1 MSQTRHIHLLCQ
13 WTQTHTA
20 NVVVNSDLLI
30 CLSSIFW
37 IFSNKETIYLCLVYG
52 EFSPSGCCLF
62 SIIGILIN
70 ITIKQ
75 LTYFTKLKLCGHHKV
90 STKIKVAVCLLLLN
104 LFSYNV
110 FQRLLRTTDSVHLMC
125 QLSSEY
131 RRVEHNNSVPKY
143 NLVLASTG
151 IKHFKG
157 NFNHSPHITA
167 QHI

>member
-1 MSQTRHIHLLCQ
+1 MISKTGQDYYSSVYPVPFKNIPSICFGAGPLLYLHRILCKK
-13 WTQTHTA
+13 
-20 NVVVNSDLLI
+20 VNGFVPQK
-30 CLSSIFW
+30 IF
-37 IFSNKETIYLCLVYG
+37 
-52 EFSPSGCCLF
+52 P
-62 SIIGILIN
+62 
-70 ITIKQ
+70 Q
-75 LTYFTKLKLCGHHKV
+75 
-90 STKIKVAVCLLLLN
+90 N